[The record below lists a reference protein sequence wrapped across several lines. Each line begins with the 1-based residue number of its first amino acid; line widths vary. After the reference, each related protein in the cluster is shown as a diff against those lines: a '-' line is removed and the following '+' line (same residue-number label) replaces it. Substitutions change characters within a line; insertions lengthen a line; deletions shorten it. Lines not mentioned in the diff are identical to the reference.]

1 MSNYVSVIFCRNC
14 GSRYIDIGEWTSDGK
29 AIIQCRSCLVKEE
42 VAHFTLGRGKLGNV
56 ELQGARDTIAKK
68 GKYEK

>member
-14 GSRYIDIGEWTSDGK
+14 SSRFVEIDEWTPDGK
-29 AIIQCRSCLVKEE
+29 AIVQCRTCHVKEE
-42 VAHFTLGRGKLGNV
+42 LTHFTLGRGKVTNAD
-56 ELQGARDTIAKK
+56 LQSARDTIAKK